1 MLERVRRATS
11 AVGNAASV
19 MLGQDEVRQPWKPEV
34 GSQRS
39 ATPKSRI
46 SMMPSQ
52 KFGSDW
58 PSTASTVLA

>member
-1 MLERVRRATS
+1 MRW
-11 AVGNAASV
+11 
-19 MLGQDEVRQPWKPEV
+19 RQLSKPDV

-39 ATPKSRI
+39 ATPKRRI

-52 KFGSDW
+52 KLGSDW